1 MKRLLMIILATILIC
16 GITSAQDVSFRF
28 EPGQLGDASLR
39 EKVEERITSLLSELT
54 QASKA
59 HRPLKLDSLYLSPRA
74 NKRLSNL
81 WRNLHFSCEDAQIV
95 ERCLRDVK
103 GYQVRNI
110 FVTLQP
116 TTNGYTGSISREL
129 AIFFDSQGFVTGV
142 NMALEDSIYHDIMN
156 RAITVT
162 DSLQRLEIIKSIEE
176 FCNYYEEKDLEALK
190 VIYSDKHLSF
200 GDDILEYAKRD
211 TINIKTSI
219 CKAEKEQYIR
229 CIEKIFKDNEYVNM
243 NFDKVIVYRANHK
256 ADFYGVTLHQEWNSD
271 YSSNNGYMFLLWQF
285 MENDDE
291 RACVQVRTWQPEV
304 VNGHRLSPDE
314 IYTVNDFFIP

>member
-16 GITSAQDVSFRF
+16 GITSAQDVTFMF
-28 EPGQLGDASLR
+28 EPGQLSDASLR
-39 EKVEERITSLLSELT
+39 EKVEGRISSLLSEMT
-54 QASKA
+54 QASKVN
-59 HRPLKLDSLYLSPRA
+59 RPLKLDSLYLSPRA
-74 NKRLSNL
+74 SKRLSNL

-116 TTNGYTGSISREL
+116 TTNGYTGSMSREL
-129 AIFFDSQGFVTGV
+129 AICFDSQGFITGV

-156 RAITVT
+156 RVITVT
-162 DSLQRLEIIKSIEE
+162 DSRQRLEIIKSIEE
-176 FCNYYEEKDLEALK
+176 FHNYYEEKDLEALK

-229 CIEKIFKDNEYVNM
+229 CIEKIFKDDKFIRM
-243 NFDKVIVYRANHK
+243 KFDKVKVRRHIVK
-256 ADFYGVTLHQEWNSD
+256 AGFYGVTLHQEWISD
-271 YSSNNGYMFLLWQF
+271 YSSNNGYMFMLWEF
-285 MENDDE
+285 PENGVE
-291 RACVQVRTWQPEV
+291 RVRAHLRTWQPEV

-314 IYTVNDFFIP
+314 IYTESDFFIP